1 MWFTGYCCGVNGART
16 AAAVGRDDGN
26 HNHDH
31 CDEDHENYIQHRK
44 YQQQHEQTVM
54 GCTPSILS
62 NGSNNQQQQQQS
74 RKDSGLYVGNVA
86 ASGNGSN
93 DTSNAAANNNKLSNS
108 SPVNPTMVNAPY
120 PGAASKDGGTEKES
134 AKKDS
139 IVSISATGHITS
151 FPVVST
157 TVRRPTAGIIVL
169 RDGVM
174 AGSGRQSDC
183 SAPLCSSYSSFAALM
198 GMAN

>member
-1 MWFTGYCCGVNGART
+1 MWFTGYCCGVKGART
-16 AAAVGRDDGN
+16 AAADHIHGN
-26 HNHDH
+26 DTND
-31 CDEDHENYIQHRK
+31 NYGRK
-44 YQQQHEQTVM
+44 YQEQQYEQTVM

-62 NGSNNQQQQQQS
+62 NGSNNQQQS

-86 ASGNGSN
+86 AAAAASGNGSN
-93 DTSNAAANNNKLSNS
+93 ETGSSTTANNNKLSNS
-108 SPVNPTMVNAPY
+108 NNPVNPTMVNAPY

-157 TVRRPTAGIIVL
+157 TVRRPTAGTQQCP
-169 RDGVM
+169 
-174 AGSGRQSDC
+174 ATSGTRTTRKVSRAHPPNRRGAKATKKQ
-183 SAPLCSSYSSFAALM
+183 
-198 GMAN
+198 

>member
-16 AAAVGRDDGN
+16 AATGHGDDGRT
-26 HNHDH
+26 D
-31 CDEDHENYIQHRK
+31 RAG
-44 YQQQHEQTVM
+44 M

-62 NGSNNQQQQQQS
+62 NGSNNQQQQQS

-86 ASGNGSN
+86 SAVAATSGNGSSE
-93 DTSNAAANNNKLSNS
+93 SNAANNNKLGSHGA
-108 SPVNPTMVNAPY
+108 VNATMVNASY
-120 PGAASKDGGTEKES
+120 PGAGSKDGGTEKES

-157 TVRRPTAGIIVL
+157 TVRRPTAG
-169 RDGVM
+169 
-174 AGSGRQSDC
+174 SK
-183 SAPLCSSYSSFAALM
+183 
-198 GMAN
+198 